1 MNGTQQPVKKQRYTL
16 WKAPFCGDEMDS
28 PTLTA
33 EERHQL
39 LAVLREL
46 DQKSPTE
53 QRRGPRRKVQLNLE
67 IRLLGEK
74 RLGRM
79 PAILVNVAARGVGL
93 QVERPMKVGQKF
105 LLPLRFVE
113 GGGWLVLCEVRNYL
127 PLRVAHK
134 VGAKFLDRI
143 DDPDGTSKPPMDWL
157 M

>member
-1 MNGTQQPVKKQRYTL
+1 
-16 WKAPFCGDEMDS
+16 MDS

-46 DQKSPTE
+46 DQKAPTE
-53 QRRGPRRKVQLNLE
+53 QRRGPRRKVQLNLW

-74 RLGRM
+74 RPERM
-79 PAILVNVAARGVGL
+79 RAILVNVAAQGVGL
-93 QVERPMKVGQKF
+93 HMERPMKPGQKF
-105 LLPLRFVE
+105 LLQLRFIE
-113 GGGWLVLCEVRNYL
+113 GGGWLVLCEARNCL
-127 PLRVAHK
+127 PLRLAYR

-143 DDPDGTSKPPMDWL
+143 DDPDGTAKPPMDWL